1 MNTGQTQDYLR
12 QALNVEPVEPIT
24 SAHVVYN
31 PQMPRERQCDRAE
44 PYFQA
49 ALDKYHYGNAKH
61 ITRKSH
67 RLGATAIYHD
77 DHPVG
82 VLKNYEEQSLL
93 CTQTL
98 RAHDKQ
104 RPGETTSMKRGWV
117 YSVSDNV
124 TQHASNDFNAA
135 QVNRIE
141 YNSSRPIQEHDLRR
155 VETPHPLPDLK
166 TLSDLLLHADRFIQ
180 EQKEA

>member
-1 MNTGQTQDYLR
+1 MNAEQPSLFQ
-12 QALNVEPVEPIT
+12 QHVLNVEPQPPIT
-24 SAHVVYN
+24 SADVVYN
-31 PQMPRERQCDRAE
+31 PEMPSEQQCSRAE

-49 ALDKYHYGNAKH
+49 ALHEYHYGSAKH
-61 ITRKSH
+61 ITRRSR
-67 RLGATAIYHD
+67 RLGATAVYHD
-77 DHPVG
+77 DHAVG
-82 VLKNYEEQSLL
+82 VLKNYEEKSLL

-141 YNSSRPIQEHDLRR
+141 YNSSRPDPRARSQTR
-155 VETPHPLPDLK
+155 
-166 TLSDLLLHADRFIQ
+166 
-180 EQKEA
+180 